1 MSFFFSN
8 KVTLL
13 FDFWNVNSPAGM
25 ALSVLLVL
33 LIAIL
38 YEIIKLIKMKMQH
51 RISLVRTTPTM
62 TTPALTSPAP
72 GREMLLELDRTSI
85 NSGDT
90 DCNVPSKRWLPL
102 HVGAS
107 LLHVV
112 QVVLGYAL
120 MLCVMTY
127 NSWIFLGIIVG
138 STVGYFLLFPMQLE
152 TLDSCHRTP
161 ARETHPNEGR
171 LRTGGDL

>member
-1 MSFFFSN
+1 MPMYFFFSN

-13 FDFWNVNSPAGM
+13 FDFWNVNSPGGM

-33 LIAIL
+33 LMAIL

-51 RISLVRTTPTM
+51 RISLAM
-62 TTPALTSPAP
+62 TTPAMTSP
-72 GREMLLELDRTSI
+72 GREVLLEPDRTSI

-90 DCNVPSKRWLPL
+90 DCNVPSKRWLHL

-138 STVGYFLLFPMQLE
+138 STIGYFLLFPMQLE

-161 ARETHPNEGR
+161 ARVSHPNEER